1 MDGMLQKLQIT
12 AYKEATFE
20 ASEKLTDG
28 EFTVKVNPESYALD
42 YKIKYS
48 DDQAS
53 GTSGDLPKFD
63 KTEPLALGFKFIFD
77 SSGALPNTTDE
88 ERENGITAELAQ
100 FKKVV
105 FDYVGEK
112 HAPPFLELIWG
123 TLLFRCVLTGM
134 KINYKLF
141 RPDGTPVRA
150 EVDAKFKELVEPSER
165 VAQEN
170 DQSPDL
176 THIRYV
182 SQGDTLPLYC
192 KDIYGDPKYYIEVAR
207 VNKLTAFR
215 HLKVGQRIVFPPLA
229 KN

>member
-1 MDGMLQKLQIT
+1 MSGTLQKLQIT
-12 AYKEATFE
+12 SYKEATFE
-20 ASEKLTDG
+20 ESEKISGG
-28 EFTVKVNPESYALD
+28 EFTVKINPETYALD

-63 KTEPLALGFKFIFD
+63 KTEPLSLGFKFIFD
-77 SSGALPNTTDE
+77 STGALPNTTDE
-88 ERENGITAELAQ
+88 ERENGIETEISQ

-150 EVDAKFKELVEPSER
+150 EVDANFKELVEPNQR
-165 VAQEN
+165 IAQEN

-176 THIRYV
+176 THVRNV
-182 SQGDTLPLYC
+182 KEGDTLQLFC
-192 KDIYGDPKYYIEVAR
+192 KNIYGDPKYYIEVAR
-207 VNKLTAFR
+207 VNKLISFR
-215 HLKVGQRIVFPPLA
+215 NLKAGQRIVFPPL
-229 KN
+229 KKI

>member
-1 MDGMLQKLQIT
+1 MSGTLQKLQIT
-12 AYKEATFE
+12 SYKEATFE
-20 ASEKLTDG
+20 ESEKISGG
-28 EFTVKVNPESYALD
+28 EFSVKINPETYALD

-63 KTEPLALGFKFIFD
+63 KTEPLSLGFKFIFD
-77 SSGALPNTTDE
+77 STGALPNTTDE
-88 ERENGITAELAQ
+88 ERENGIEPQLTQ

-150 EVDAKFKELVEPSER
+150 EVDANFKELVEPGQR

-176 THIRYV
+176 THVRNV
-182 SQGDTLPLYC
+182 KEGDTLQLFC
-192 KDIYGDPKYYIEVAR
+192 KNIYGDPKYYIEVAR
-207 VNKLTAFR
+207 INKLISFR
-215 HLKVGQRIVFPPLA
+215 NLKAGQRIVFPPL
-229 KN
+229 KKV